1 MQPSPRPR
9 PAQIS
14 IGYTHVTEILVVV
27 MHHVH
32 PVTTTCFDN
41 VKPCPRCKQQS
52 NHPPR
57 FPEYGNPEEAGLAGL
72 VAGPGG
78 ALIAFVPW
86 LVASEASLAVN
97 VGLSLFLAFT
107 VAHVFCR
114 GTFVY
119 FDLVNPQKGFYS
131 GQGWV
136 RVVPSVKAA
145 KHPDGVCKVHKG
157 TFVFVSFSIKVRR
170 GGHALLTVPP

>member
-1 MQPSPRPR
+1 MQPSPRPW

-41 VKPCPRCKQQS
+41 VKPCPRCEQQS

-78 ALIAFVPW
+78 ALVAFVPW

-97 VGLSLFLAFT
+97 VGAPLRCTPCAMHRRAPGPLQYYCL
-107 VAHVFCR
+107 
-114 GTFVY
+114 
-119 FDLVNPQKGFYS
+119 
-131 GQGWV
+131 
-136 RVVPSVKAA
+136 RVQ
-145 KHPDGVCKVHKG
+145 
-157 TFVFVSFSIKVRR
+157 
-170 GGHALLTVPP
+170 